1 MSTENSAQRD
11 AEAMLASL
19 PPKDREL
26 VEWVIANYSHTLA
39 TCGNI

>member
-26 VEWVIANYSHTLA
+26 VEWVMANYSHTLA